1 MIENETNVIP
11 DSEHHDPAEK
21 NRGVGQRC
29 VSRLPPANAPSD
41 GYQPCKMFL
50 YRWHALHLNKDSK
63 PDLDV
68 EVLRRRISRKRS
80 RSSALS
86 PKKLRRISR
95 I

>member
-1 MIENETNVIP
+1 MPVVPRTVVKEPGWGSSQGVAERGFPIMIENETNVIP

-50 YRWHALHLNKDSK
+50 YRWHALHLRTHPKTI
-63 PDLDV
+63 L
-68 EVLRRRISRKRS
+68 EVI
-80 RSSALS
+80 
-86 PKKLRRISR
+86 
-95 I
+95 